1 MRSSASWLKEV
12 LMEGL
17 SQPALQGA
25 EAVLLS
31 VVAELVDG
39 CQLLSVKRK
48 KSSCIQ
54 SIELC

>member
-39 CQLLSVKRK
+39 CQLLSVKR
-48 KSSCIQ
+48 
-54 SIELC
+54 